1 MGQMIG
7 FFVASGLWAVGC
19 MCDPSV
25 LPPDPE
31 EEEIPEEVP
40 EEETGE

>member
-1 MGQMIG
+1 
-7 FFVASGLWAVGC
+7 

-31 EEEIPEEVP
+31 EEEIPEEAP

>member
-31 EEEIPEEVP
+31 EEVTEEAP